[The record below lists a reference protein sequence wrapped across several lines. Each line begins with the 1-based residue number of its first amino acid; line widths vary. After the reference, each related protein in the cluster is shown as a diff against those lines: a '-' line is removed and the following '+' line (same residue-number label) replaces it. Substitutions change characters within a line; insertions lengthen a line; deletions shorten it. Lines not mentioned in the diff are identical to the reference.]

1 MRRPIFYDF
10 PEMPPSSTT
19 ASSREVIT
27 MSMQSENKSHGLLN
41 NLPAQLALLA
51 VAAVVL
57 IAIAWKYVF

>member
-1 MRRPIFYDF
+1 
-10 PEMPPSSTT
+10 MPPSSTT

>member
-1 MRRPIFYDF
+1 
-10 PEMPPSSTT
+10 
-19 ASSREVIT
+19 